1 LKNGV
6 QKLFSFLEI
15 LDSGPFDKLRVPS
28 LSRDFRRNDEK
39 GEFVTFCE
47 AAFLKERREM
57 MPQEILELYKK
68 YSRGLLDRR
77 EFFKKLAIAAGGTAA
92 AHALLPLL
100 ERNSAAAQ
108 VVAKDDARLSEESMK
123 YAGETGEVRA
133 YFVRPKGDTKL
144 PGVVVIH
151 ENRGLNAH
159 IEGVARRVALEGFL
173 ALAPDALS
181 PLGGTPED
189 SEKAPA
195 LIGQLDREKTI
206 KNYLAAVKYLKT
218 YPLSTGKVGVI
229 GFCWGGGMAN
239 QVAVHSPDVVAAVPY
254 YGAVPAPE
262 EVPKIKAS
270 LLLHYAGLDERINS
284 GIPAFEAALKSASVD
299 YKIYIYE
306 GAQHAFNNDTN
317 PARYNKDAA
326 QLAWQRTIAFLKEK
340 LKT

>member
-1 LKNGV
+1 
-6 QKLFSFLEI
+6 
-15 LDSGPFDKLRVPS
+15 
-28 LSRDFRRNDEK
+28 
-39 GEFVTFCE
+39 
-47 AAFLKERREM
+47 M
-57 MPQEILELYKK
+57 HQEIVDLYKK
-68 YSRGLLDRR
+68 YSQGVLDRR
-77 EFFKKLAIAAGGTAA
+77 EFFKKLAIVAGGTAA
-92 AHALLPLL
+92 ATALPLL
-100 ERNSAAAQ
+100 LERSSAMAQ
-108 VVAKDDARLSEESMK
+108 ITAKDDARLKIENIK
-123 YAGETGEVRA
+123 YAGETGEVWA
-133 YFVRPKGDTKL
+133 YFVRPKGDAKL

-159 IEGVARRVALEGFL
+159 IEDVTRRIALEGFL

-195 LIGQLDREKTI
+195 LIGQLDREKTT

-218 YPLSTGKVGVI
+218 YPLSTGKVGVV

-239 QVAVHSPDVVAAVPY
+239 QVAVHSQDVVAVVPY
-254 YGAVPAPE
+254 YGAVPASKD
-262 EVPKIKAS
+262 VPKIKAS
-270 LLLHYAGLDERINS
+270 MLLHYAGLDERINS

-317 PARYNKDAA
+317 PARYNKEAA